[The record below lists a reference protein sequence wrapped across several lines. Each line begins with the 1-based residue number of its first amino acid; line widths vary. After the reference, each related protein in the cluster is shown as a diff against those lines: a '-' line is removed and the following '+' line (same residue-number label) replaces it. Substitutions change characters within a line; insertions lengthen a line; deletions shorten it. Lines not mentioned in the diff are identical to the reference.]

1 MLSLTPIIRLIEPK
15 PADFTDVWLRKV
27 GGAAEYAQ
35 ALKEKLPMP
44 AAWVIRVA
52 DNKQSIGAGSADV
65 EVMFDVVIAIANA
78 RTLKAGETDDK
89 LLAYRKAIEKLLLGY
104 VLEGSIKPI
113 KPRGGMV
120 VDYVDDALYW
130 RDRYEIDMV
139 FTNYLPDP
147 TPNGVTVIQQTTG
160 LL

>member
-1 MLSLTPIIRLIEPK
+1 MLSLTPLVRLIEQK
-15 PADFTDVWLRKV
+15 PADFSDVWLRRV

-35 ALKEKLPMP
+35 ALKEKLPTP
-44 AAWVIRVA
+44 AAWVIRVT
-52 DNKQSIGAGSADV
+52 DNEQSIGDGAEDV
-65 EVMFDVVIAIANA
+65 GVMFDVVIAIANA
-78 RTLKAGETDDK
+78 RTLKSGETDDK
-89 LLAYRKAIEKLLLGY
+89 LLVYRKAIKKLLLGY
-104 VLEGSIKPI
+104 ELEGSIKPI

-139 FTNYLPDP
+139 ITNYLPDP
-147 TPNGVTVIQQTTG
+147 TPSGVTVNQQTTG